1 MKKQTDAVLS
11 VLLALA
17 LLLTLLPACTQQS
30 NEPVAEDYPIFLSAA
45 EIPGVTAEE
54 LAAIDE
60 LRAEKIAFTYGMLFS
75 AEAFY
80 GADGQVQGFSSLFCE
95 WLSNLFQMP
104 FEPQI
109 YDWGYL
115 VDGLNA
121 EAIDFTGELT
131 ATPERR
137 ETYLMTDAIA
147 ERSIKYMRLQE
158 SPLLNEIAQE
168 RPLRYAF
175 LNGTTTIDAVTPL
188 VEWEFETVLVADY
201 EVAHQMLRDGR
212 IDAFF
217 AEGATLSPYDGYEDV
232 VARDF
237 FPLIYGPVSLTTHNQ
252 KLAPIISVV
261 QKALEAGGMQ
271 YLTELY
277 NEGHRE
283 SLRYRLSLLL
293 TDEERAWLERAGPVP
308 FLAEHDNYPISFY
321 DSRGESWEGIAF
333 DVLAEI
339 EMLTG
344 LKFERVNDQEVEWP
358 ELLDYLERGEGA
370 FVTELVKSHDREGR
384 FLWPESVLMVDYY
397 ALLSRVDHPGIE
409 INEILYSRVGLI
421 ENSAYAELFDTWFPQ
436 HGDTVSYP
444 TTADAFAALG
454 NGEIELLMGT
464 KNLLLSQ
471 TNYAEQAGYKANL
484 VLDRTYDSTFGF
496 NANEVILCS
505 IINKAMHL
513 IDRERIADSW
523 THKTYDYRSKLA
535 QAQVPWLI
543 GASGLMLIVL
553 ILLFVMFWRNRQ
565 EGKRLERLVEERTA
579 VARAA
584 SQAKSDF
591 LANMSHE
598 IRTPMNAVIGM
609 TTIARNATDLK
620 RKDYALERIEEASKL
635 LLGVVNNILD
645 MSKIEAGKFELS
657 PVEFDLTQLVERVVG
672 IIGIKFEE
680 KRLRFETDIDAT
692 IPHRLAGDDQRL
704 AQVMTNLLGNAAK
717 FTPEGGFV
725 GLNVRGVDSDEEYCT
740 VRIEVRDSGIGISE
754 KQRARLFTSYGQAQ
768 SSTARSFGG
777 TGLGLAISKRIVE
790 MMDGTIGVDSTL
802 GEGSTFWFTV
812 RLKRCADEGSG
823 GTDASATTGTGGG
836 AGTAAKASD
845 ATGAANFTGRRILLA
860 EDIEVNREIVHVL
873 LEPTHIEIESAT
885 NGAEALDMFTQ
896 NPGRYDLIFMD
907 VQMPEMDGLEATRRI
922 RALEAPQAQTVPIV
936 AMTANVFRED
946 IERCLAAGM
955 NDHVGKPLDLGEVIA
970 KLHLYLDRSESGDS
984 DSRAENAV
992 DSNAGDTMDSDAGDT
1007 AESSAEN
1014 TADSSVADTAEN
1026 SETM

>member
-1 MKKQTDAVLS
+1 VALS
-11 VLLALA
+11 ALLSLALV
-17 LLLTLLPACTQQS
+17 LTLLPACTRQS
-30 NEPVAEDYPIFLSAA
+30 YDPVAEDYPIFLSAA

-60 LRAEKIAFTYGMLFS
+60 LRAQKVAFTYGMLFS
-75 AEAFY
+75 TEAFY
-80 GADGQVQGFSSLFCE
+80 DANGKVRGFSALFCE
-95 WLSNLFQMP
+95 WLSELFQMP
-104 FEPQI
+104 FEPQV

-115 VDGLNA
+115 IDGLNA

-137 ETYLMTDAIA
+137 ESYLMTDAIA
-147 ERSIKYMRLQE
+147 ERSIKYMRLAG
-158 SPLLNEIAQE
+158 SPMLAEIAQE

-175 LNGTTTIDAVTPL
+175 LDGTTTIGAVTPL
-188 VEWEFETVLVADY
+188 VEWDFETVLVADY
-201 EVAHQMLRDGR
+201 EVAHQMLRDGS

-217 AEGATLSPYDGYEDV
+217 AEGAALSPSDGYEDV

-237 FPLIYGPVSLTTHNQ
+237 FPLIYGPVSLTTHNPQ
-252 KLAPIISVV
+252 LEPVISIV
-261 QKALEAGGMQ
+261 QKALAAGGMR

-293 TDEERAWLERAGPVP
+293 TDEERAWLESAPPVP

-321 DSRGESWEGIAF
+321 DSREDDWEGIAF

-344 LKFERVNDQEVEWP
+344 LEFERVNGREVEWP

-397 ALLSRVDHPGIE
+397 ALLSRVDYPNIE
-409 INEILYSRVGLI
+409 INEILYTRVGLI
-421 ENSAYAELFDTWFPQ
+421 ENSAYAELFKTWFPQ

-444 TTADAFAALG
+444 TNAAAFAALES
-454 NGEIELLMGT
+454 GEIDLLMGT

-496 NANEVILCS
+496 NGDEPMLCS
-505 IINKAMHL
+505 IIDKAMHL
-513 IDRERIADSW
+513 IDKERIADSW
-523 THKTYDYRSKLA
+523 TRKTYDYRSKLA
-535 QAQVPWLI
+535 QAQVPWLV

-609 TTIARNATDLK
+609 TTIAKGATDIK

-635 LLGVVNNILD
+635 LLGVVNNVLD

-657 PVEFDLTQLVERVVG
+657 PVEFDLAQLVERVVG
-672 IIGIKFEE
+672 IVGVKFEE
-680 KRLRFETDIDAT
+680 KHLRFETAIDEA
-692 IPHRLAGDDQRL
+692 IPRHLAGDDQRL

-725 GLNVRGVDSDEEYCT
+725 GLSVRSVEADEGHCT
-740 VRIEVRDSGIGISE
+740 VRIEVRDTGIGISE
-754 KQRARLFTSYGQAQ
+754 KQRAQLFTSYGQAE

-790 MMDGTIGVDSTL
+790 MMDGTIGVDSTP

-812 RLKRCADEGSG
+812 KLKQSTHEGGDGEAAAGAGDAVGGTAGSG
-823 GTDASATTGTGGG
+823 AGGI
-836 AGTAAKASD
+836 AGTA
-845 ATGAANFTGRRILLA
+845 NFKGRHILLA
-860 EDIEVNREIVHVL
+860 EDVEVNREIVHVL
-873 LEPTHIEIESAT
+873 LEPTHIEIDSAT
-885 NGAEALDMFTQ
+885 NGIEALDMFTKD
-896 NPGRYDLIFMD
+896 PGRYDLIFMD

-946 IERCLAAGM
+946 IEKCLAAGM
-955 NDHVGKPLDLGEVIA
+955 NDHVGKPLDFDEVIA
-970 KLHLYLDRSESGDS
+970 KLRLYLDRNRNERGD
-984 DSRAENAV
+984 
-992 DSNAGDTMDSDAGDT
+992 DAG
-1007 AESSAEN
+1007 ARL
-1014 TADSSVADTAEN
+1014 
-1026 SETM
+1026 